1 METITKSTQRTTD
14 TLRQALSTLAALMDR
29 TINEVN
35 VLDSEIQDDIRHA
48 VHEAQ
53 ETFQKQS
60 NDRQQAAIDE
70 AVQKARTAVS
80 EEFFSEVQRL
90 TKENAA
96 ARAQVQ
102 VVKEEHAREMAETEE
117 SAAIALERQVS
128 KAADR
133 ARAELTPE
141 IDGLKSQLD
150 GAKQMLAQS
159 KEEFRRVASEKE
171 GALKDVTDK
180 LRSELDQAIANG
192 ERLKRQ
198 LSEVESANARIV
210 LEAQEESESAI
221 AAHKSEIT
229 AATERVRTQLTE
241 ERNRL
246 SQQLDDLLHNAA
258 QWDSERARFQNE
270 IKIAVAAKDQALEEL
285 KKAASSHNVA
295 NSESIQTEVRRV
307 EDAIHG
313 ISAVIDAP
321 ETELSV
327 VIRKNVERAEL
338 ESYLKGIRFVMSGK

>member
-1 METITKSTQRTTD
+1 
-14 TLRQALSTLAALMDR
+14 
-29 TINEVN
+29 
-35 VLDSEIQDDIRHA
+35 
-48 VHEAQ
+48 
-53 ETFQKQS
+53 
-60 NDRQQAAIDE
+60 
-70 AVQKARTAVS
+70 
-80 EEFFSEVQRL
+80 VQRL

>member
-1 METITKSTQRTTD
+1 MTKPTQRTTD

-35 VLDSEIQDDIRHA
+35 VLDSEIQGDIRQA
-48 VHEAQ
+48 VQDAQ
-53 ETFQKQS
+53 ESFQRLA
-60 NDRQQAAIDE
+60 NERQQAAIDD
-70 AVQKARTAVS
+70 AVQKAKTAVS
-80 EEFFSEVQRL
+80 EEFFAEMQRL
-90 TKENAA
+90 SDECTAV
-96 ARAQVQ
+96 RAQIETI
-102 VVKEEHAREMAETEE
+102 KEEHARAMAETEE

-141 IDGLKSQLD
+141 IEGLKSQLE
-150 GAKQMLAQS
+150 GAKHMLAEN

-171 GALKDVTDK
+171 VAVKDVTDK
-180 LRSELDQAIANG
+180 LRGELDMAIANG

-198 LSEVESANARIV
+198 LSEVESANARIA
-210 LEAQEESESAI
+210 LEAQQEAASQN
-221 AAHKSEIT
+221 AAHKSEIA
-229 AATERVRTQLTE
+229 AATEKVRAQLTE

-258 QWDSERARFQNE
+258 QFDSERARLQNE
-270 IKIAVAAKDQALEEL
+270 IKLAAAAKDQAVEEA
-285 KKAASSHNVA
+285 KKASSSQSMA
-295 NSESIQTEVRRV
+295 NSEFIQAEVKRV

-313 ISAVIDAP
+313 ISVVIDAP

-338 ESYLKGIRFVMSGK
+338 ESYLKGIRFAISGK

>member
-1 METITKSTQRTTD
+1 METITKPTQRTTD

-48 VHEAQ
+48 VQEAQ
-53 ETFQKQS
+53 ESFQKQA
-60 NDRQQAAIDE
+60 NDRQHTAIE
-70 AVQKARTAVS
+70 GAVQAARTAVS
-80 EEFFSEVQRL
+80 EEFFSEMQRL
-90 TKENAA
+90 TNECAA
-96 ARAQVQ
+96 ARAQIESI
-102 VVKEEHAREMAETEE
+102 KEEHARQMADTEE

-141 IDGLKSQLD
+141 IDGLKSQLE

-159 KEEFRRVASEKE
+159 KDEFRRVASEKE
-171 GALKDVTDK
+171 IALKDVTDK
-180 LRSELDQAIANG
+180 LRGELDQAIANG

-210 LEAQEESESAI
+210 LEAQEESESAN
-221 AAHKSEIT
+221 AAHKSEIA

-258 QWDSERARFQNE
+258 QWDSERARLQNE
-270 IKIAVAAKDQALEEL
+270 IKMAAAARDQALEDV
-285 KKAASSHNVA
+285 KKSASSHNVV
-295 NSESIQTEVRRV
+295 NSEFIQSELRRV
-307 EDAIHG
+307 EDAIRG

-338 ESYLKGIRFVMSGK
+338 ESYLKGIKFVVSGK